1 MKRWIWLAL
10 LVSTMLAVW
19 VNWQRS
25 PSFLS
30 ANSQSANSQSAD
42 SQSADS
48 QSGSNT
54 QMVQGVR
61 PADMPTVDSQRL
73 LTDLEALTFIRY
85 AETDRAKARHYLLRA
100 LQDAGWTA
108 QEIPFKSGASSGVN
122 IYAERVGSEPS
133 AGAILLGAHYDSV
146 ERSPGA
152 DDNATSLSTVLEAA
166 RLLTAATPRTL
177 KLVFFDLEEIGLLGS
192 QAFIADPVQQDN
204 LKGAVILDMVGYAC
218 HEAGCQSYPPVLPIK
233 PPTDRGDFLAVIG
246 NQGHPALIN
255 SFTQSTRPVLPQVL
269 TLEIPTFGDFTP
281 DLVRSDHAPFW
292 KKGLGAV
299 LVTDTAN
306 FRNPHYHQPTDTL
319 DTVDREFF
327 LGSAQV
333 VINAV
338 TALLQESN

>member
-1 MKRWIWLAL
+1 MKRWVWLAL

-25 PSFLS
+25 PSSQLASF
-30 ANSQSANSQSAD
+30 QSASSQLAS
-42 SQSADS
+42 SP
-48 QSGSNT
+48 
-54 QMVQGVR
+54 QMVQQAR
-61 PADMPTVDSQRL
+61 PAAMPTVDSQRL
-73 LTDLEALTFIRY
+73 LTDLESLTFNRY
-85 AETDRAKARHYLLRA
+85 AETDRAKARRYIVQA
-100 LQDAGWTA
+100 LKDAGWTVRKM
-108 QEIPFKSGASSGVN
+108 PFESKANSGVN
-122 IYAERVGSEPS
+122 IYAERMGSEPT

-152 DDNATSLSTVLEAA
+152 DDNATSVSTVLEAA
-166 RLLTAATPRTL
+166 RLLNISTPRTL
-177 KLVFFDLEEIGLLGS
+177 KLLFFDLEEMGLLGS
-192 QAFIADPVQQDN
+192 QAFLEDSSQRDN

-233 PPTDRGDFLAVIG
+233 PPTDRGDFLAVIS

-255 SFTQSTRPVLPQVL
+255 SFTQSSRPTLPQVF
-269 TLEIPTFGDFTP
+269 TLAIPTFGDFTP

-306 FRNPHYHQPTDTL
+306 FRNPHYHQPTDTIATL
-319 DTVDREFF
+319 DREFF

-333 VINAV
+333 IVNAV
-338 TALLQESN
+338 TTLLQGSD

>member
-10 LVSTMLAVW
+10 LVLTMLAVW
-19 VNWQRS
+19 INWQRS
-25 PSFLS
+25 PS
-30 ANSQSANSQSAD
+30 AQSASP
-42 SQSADS
+42 
-48 QSGSNT
+48 QSGSNKSGSNS
-54 QMVQGVR
+54 QMVQRVR
-61 PADMPTVDSQRL
+61 PAAMPTVDSQRL
-73 LTDLEALTFIRY
+73 LTDLESLTFIRY
-85 AETDRAKARHYLLRA
+85 AETDRAKARRYILRA

-108 QEIPFKSGASSGVN
+108 KEMPFESRVNESGANSGVN
-122 IYAERVGSEPS
+122 IYAERVGSEPI

-152 DDNATSLSTVLEAA
+152 DDNATSLATVLEAA
-166 RLLTAATPRTL
+166 RLLSASTPRTL
-177 KLVFFDLEEIGLLGS
+177 KLVFFDLEEVGLLGS
-192 QAFIADPVQQDN
+192 QAFIENPDQQDN
-204 LKGAVILDMVGYAC
+204 LKGAVILDLVGYAC
-218 HEAGCQSYPPVLPIK
+218 HEAGCQSYPPVLPIT

-255 SFTQSTRPVLPQVL
+255 SFTQNTRPTLPQVL
-269 TLEIPTFGDFTP
+269 TLAIPTFGDFTP

-319 DTVDREFF
+319 ETIDQEFF

-333 VINAV
+333 IINAV
-338 TALLQESN
+338 TALLQESD